1 MYGNNSIQDPYF
13 MLLYG
18 LTMMLALGTAVYLLW
33 RRGNAFTS
41 DEAESPVIL
50 RRWTAAFFAAAAL
63 SHVWWLLL
71 GTVWMTGDKPMR
83 DTTAVALDYLTLIPL
98 MIATLLRML
107 QDRQRPVWPWIV
119 AEIPVAALALAG
131 IIYHYDAMPWVMTA
145 YQLVVVVVFVAY
157 YIIAVRQYSHWLL
170 AGFADLEHKEVWQSL
185 VIIVAIF
192 VTYSIYSTNAGEL
205 YREYM
210 AQVVSILIFIILLW
224 RVETLH
230 DLSMPS
236 PQPLHVAD
244 GTGVAHLLRE
254 RCEEPELYLRHGFT
268 LADLS
273 AAVGISRGAL
283 SEWFIEHGD
292 RNFNGYIHRLRINHF
307 VRLYGE
313 AVRDGHPFTVFSLAR
328 QCGYRNYLRFT
339 TAFRHRMD
347 CSLTSW
353 TKRYTFSAIG
363 DHLPD

>member
-50 RRWTAAFFAAAAL
+50 RRWAAAFFAAAAL

-71 GTVWMTGDKPMR
+71 STVWMTGDKPMR

-98 MIATLLRML
+98 MMATLLRML

-131 IIYHYDAMPWVMTA
+131 IIIRYDAMPYVMTA

-157 YIIAVRQYSHWLL
+157 YIMAVRQYSLWLL
-170 AGFADLEHKEVWQSL
+170 AGFADLERKEVWQSL

-210 AQVVSILIFIILLW
+210 AQVVSILIFIILLF
-224 RVETLH
+224 RCRRH
-230 DLSMPS
+230 QSRS
-236 PQPLHVAD
+236 PQRVVHRARRPQLQRLHSPPAHRPLRPS
-244 GTGVAHLLRE
+244 LR
-254 RCEEPELYLRHGFT
+254 RGCPRRSSIHSVLFGPAVWLPQLSAFHHGFPP
-268 LADLS
+268 S
-273 AAVGISRGAL
+273 
-283 SEWFIEHGD
+283 HGLQPD
-292 RNFNGYIHRLRINHF
+292 QLDETIYIFGHWRSFTRLKSNDSCLK
-307 VRLYGE
+307 VKKL
-313 AVRDGHPFTVFSLAR
+313 
-328 QCGYRNYLRFT
+328 
-339 TAFRHRMD
+339 
-347 CSLTSW
+347 
-353 TKRYTFSAIG
+353 
-363 DHLPD
+363 

>member
-50 RRWTAAFFAAAAL
+50 RRWAAAFFAAAAL

-71 GTVWMTGDKPMR
+71 STVWMTGDKPMR

-98 MIATLLRML
+98 MMATLLRML

-131 IIYHYDAMPWVMTA
+131 IIIRYDAMPYVMTA

-185 VIIVAIF
+185 AFALALFVVYELYTSNMGQLPREYLSQVLTLVIVAF
-192 VTYSIYSTNAGEL
+192 LV
-205 YREYM
+205 
-210 AQVVSILIFIILLW
+210 W
-224 RVETLH
+224 RVETLQE
-230 DLSMPS
+230 L
-236 PQPLHVAD
+236 
-244 GTGVAHLLRE
+244 
-254 RCEEPELYLRHGFT
+254 EE
-268 LADLS
+268 
-273 AAVGISRGAL
+273 
-283 SEWFIEHGD
+283 
-292 RNFNGYIHRLRINHF
+292 
-307 VRLYGE
+307 
-313 AVRDGHPFTVFSLAR
+313 
-328 QCGYRNYLRFT
+328 
-339 TAFRHRMD
+339 
-347 CSLTSW
+347 
-353 TKRYTFSAIG
+353 
-363 DHLPD
+363 

>member
-50 RRWTAAFFAAAAL
+50 RRWAAAFFAAAAL

-71 GTVWMTGDKPMR
+71 STVWMTGDKPMR

-98 MIATLLRML
+98 MMATLLRML

-131 IIYHYDAMPWVMTA
+131 IIIRYDAMPYVMTA

-157 YIIAVRQYSHWLL
+157 YIMAVRQYSLWLL
-170 AGFADLEHKEVWQSL
+170 AGFADLERKEVWQSL

-192 VTYSIYSTNAGEL
+192 VTYSVYSTNAGEL

-230 DLSMPS
+230 DLS
-236 PQPLHVAD
+236 
-244 GTGVAHLLRE
+244 
-254 RCEEPELYLRHGFT
+254 
-268 LADLS
+268 

-292 RNFNGYIHRLRINHF
+292 RNFNGYIHRLRIDHF

-313 AVRDGHPFTVFSLAR
+313 AVRDGRPFTVFSLAR
-328 QCGYRNYLRFT
+328 QCGYRNYLRFS
-339 TAFRHRMD
+339 TAFRRRMD

-353 TKRYTFSAIG
+353 TKRYALSAIG
-363 DHLPD
+363 EHLPD

>member
-71 GTVWMTGDKPMR
+71 STVWMTGDKPMR

-98 MIATLLRML
+98 MMATLLRML

-131 IIYHYDAMPWVMTA
+131 IIIRYDAMPYVMTA

-157 YIIAVRQYSHWLL
+157 YIIAVRQYSLWLL
-170 AGFADLEHKEVWQSL
+170 GRASSSSSL
-185 VIIVAIF
+185 SLSPTA
-192 VTYSIYSTNAGEL
+192 SIPPMPVNYTA
-205 YREYM
+205 
-210 AQVVSILIFIILLW
+210 SIW
-224 RVETLH
+224 R
-230 DLSMPS
+230 
-236 PQPLHVAD
+236 
-244 GTGVAHLLRE
+244 RW
-254 RCEEPELYLRHGFT
+254 
-268 LADLS
+268 S
-273 AAVGISRGAL
+273 AS
-283 SEWFIEHGD
+283 
-292 RNFNGYIHRLRINHF
+292 
-307 VRLYGE
+307 
-313 AVRDGHPFTVFSLAR
+313 
-328 QCGYRNYLRFT
+328 
-339 TAFRHRMD
+339 
-347 CSLTSW
+347 
-353 TKRYTFSAIG
+353 
-363 DHLPD
+363 